1 MKVWPLVLVALAAC
15 EAPPG
20 GPTPFAVNATLIDA
34 PPEGRIPAGLQPDG
48 TAILPG
54 GRRISPAG
62 RQVELGGFLLGVRLL
77 PGGAHALT
85 TDGGYYDEFLSLV
98 DLASGAV
105 VQQIPFRKDAGEALF
120 LGLAV
125 RADGRVFASGG
136 GSDRIHA
143 YDYDPARAE
152 PLQPAASVALPARSY
167 VAGIA
172 FADDTHLVA
181 ALQRAG
187 ALALIDTASGEEIGR
202 VDLGASSAPYDVAAA
217 PARREAYVS
226 LWAQRAVAVIDLA
239 GASPALVARV
249 EVGKNPE
256 ALLLDPPDAPTRLL
270 VASSDSDLISV
281 IDLATRR
288 VTREVSVAPGEPTR
302 LGSVP
307 NHLALGRD
315 GTRLYVANAGENCID
330 VLSTDTF
337 DRIGRI
343 PTAWYP
349 TAVAVLP
356 SGGLVVTNA
365 KGMGGGP
372 SSGTSFDYGIMKGTL
387 SIIDPAPGDAQLA
400 ADTQVV
406 DDNNQRPRQV
416 GPRVQCPADVPCRW
430 PLPPESGLASPIEHV
445 VLIVREN
452 KTYDATLGDLE
463 RGDGDPDLVLFGER
477 YTPNLHALARTFAL
491 GDNFY
496 SNAEASI
503 QGHQWSAGGT
513 TTDFT
518 EKAWLTTWGRETRD
532 VIEFGKPIAAP
543 EQGYYFQHLE
553 AAGVDYIDYGEIV
566 GFGAGEVAIDV
577 LWPGG
582 LAFNLETRDRSK
594 ADYFRTQVEAGILR
608 RFTYMLLP
616 NNHTVGLQ
624 PDAWTPEFMVAD
636 NDEATGIVV
645 DALSH
650 SPYWGSTAIFIIED
664 DPQDGADHVEAHR
677 STLVVVSPWVR
688 HGAVVSSHYDMAS
701 LWRTIELLLGLPP
714 QSQST
719 AGAAPMLDLWA
730 SEPDLTPYEYIPSN
744 LPEEFNPAATTRLA
758 ELSARLDFTTIDNA
772 PGLGRILWE
781 HMKGEPAPWASMPL
795 PVDLDDVLEGEADG
809 DDDDHA
815 DDDD

>member
-1 MKVWPLVLVALAAC
+1 MKVWPLVLLAAVAC
-15 EAPPG
+15 DAPPEG
-20 GPTPFAVNATLIDA
+20 AIPFAVNAALVPA
-34 PPEGRIPAGLQPDG
+34 PPEGRAPAGMQPDG

-54 GRRISPAG
+54 GRRITPTG

-77 PGGAHALT
+77 PGGVHALT
-85 TDGGYYDEFLSLV
+85 TDGGYYDEFLALV

-105 VQQIPFRKDAGEALF
+105 VQRIPFRKEAGEALF

-143 YDYDPARAE
+143 YDYDPARAA
-152 PLQPAASVALPARSY
+152 PLAPAATLALPARSY

-172 FADDTHLVA
+172 FADDTRLVA

-187 ALALIDTASGEEIGR
+187 AVALLDTTTGAEIGR
-202 VDLGASSAPYDVAAA
+202 VDLGPSSAPYDVAVA

-226 LWAQRAVAVIDLA
+226 LWGGRAVAVIDLA
-239 GASPALVARV
+239 GAGPRLIARV

-256 ALLLDPPDAPTRLL
+256 ALLLDPPGAPSRLL

-281 IDLATRR
+281 VDLATRR
-288 VTREVSVAPGEPTR
+288 VTREVSVTPGEPAR

-307 NHLALGRD
+307 NHLALAPD
-315 GTRLYVANAGENCID
+315 GSRLYVANAGENCVD
-330 VLSTDTF
+330 VLATDSF
-337 DRIGRI
+337 ARIGRI

-372 SSGTSFDYGIMKGTL
+372 STGTSIDYGMMKGTL
-387 SIIDPAPGDAQLA
+387 SLVDPAPDDAQLA
-400 ADTQVV
+400 AGSLAV

-416 GPRVQCPADVPCRW
+416 GPRVECPADAPCRW
-430 PLPPESGLASPIEHV
+430 PLPPEPGLATPIEHV

-463 RGDGDPDLVLFGER
+463 RGDGDPALVLFGER
-477 YTPNLHALARTFAL
+477 YTPNLHALARAFAL

-503 QGHQWSAGGT
+503 QGHQWTAGGT
-513 TTDFT
+513 STDFT

-532 VIEFGKPIAAP
+532 VIEFGKPISAP

-582 LAFNLETRDRSK
+582 LAFNLETRDRGK
-594 ADYFRTQVEAGILR
+594 AEYFRDQVAAGLLH

-616 NNHTVGLQ
+616 NNHTEGLR
-624 PDAWTPEFMVAD
+624 PGAWTPEFMVAD
-636 NDEATGIVV
+636 NDEATGLVI

-650 SPYWGSTAIFIIED
+650 SPYWASTAVFIIED

-730 SEPDLTPYEYIPSN
+730 SEPDLTPYEHIPASVAEERN
-744 LPEEFNPAATTRLA
+744 PEATTRLA
-758 ELSARLDFTTIDNA
+758 ELSARMDFTTIDNA

-795 PVDLDDVLEGEADG
+795 PVDLDDLLEGEADG
-809 DDDDHA
+809 DDDR